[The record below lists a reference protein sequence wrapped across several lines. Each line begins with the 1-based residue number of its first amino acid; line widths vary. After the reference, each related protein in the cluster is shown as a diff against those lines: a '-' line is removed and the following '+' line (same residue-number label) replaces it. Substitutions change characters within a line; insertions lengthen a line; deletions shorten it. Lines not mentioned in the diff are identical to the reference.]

1 VGFEPTTSASFLLL
15 LPVLPP
21 KMAGI
26 ERELGFKS
34 HPLHFISAY
43 STIHIIKVSKLARE
57 VKQRLQMPKISS
69 KLLPV
74 SDFI

>member
-1 VGFEPTTSASFLLL
+1 ML

-21 KMAGI
+21 KVAGI

-34 HPLHFISAY
+34 HAPFYLLIFHNPYYQS
-43 STIHIIKVSKLARE
+43 SKLARE
-57 VKQRLQMPKISS
+57 VKQSLRMPKISS